1 MELTRN
7 SYLINKS
14 FKTYLFTSILS
25 SVAVTLGVVVDAS
38 IVGNLVGGEALSAIN
53 LCVPIIQF
61 MNAMNAL
68 INIGGAMMLA
78 MYLGKLELEEGM
90 KYYTLSMILTFI
102 ISLVFIFSA
111 ILFLDPIVNM
121 LCSDNSLKPL
131 VKTYANVVMLSAPL
145 YLFVPGI
152 CIFIRIDSNPKLAS
166 FVLILANVLN
176 LIFDIIFVK
185 YFSMGVFG
193 AALSTSLG
201 YLIGFMFAFSHF
213 FKKTSSLKFEFNFEF
228 NKIMQIFTTGLPMA
242 LASALMTV
250 RLIFVNDTIL
260 NTLGSS
266 GMQIM
271 AVCFNILMI
280 SSIFIGGSA
289 QALQPIAGVLIG
301 AKDYAGVKIA
311 VNTALKILISFMII
325 LIIVIMMFPYEF
337 ASLFGVS
344 GLENLNQSI
353 RIFSLCVPLYAL
365 NYIFMVNYQILSKK
379 ALSISISCFQ
389 ALAVIPII
397 KLIAPYSTLYIWS
410 SFAIGEA
417 VVFLGIIISA
427 SILRDSDKTLSP
439 LTLIPADVENTSSFS
454 VGGDIKD
461 IGIMID
467 NILSFLSKNNIDEKF
482 SKKLAICCEELVKNI
497 AVYGYNNSSHRYI
510 DMSIKIFPNYISAM
524 IKDDGLPFN
533 PLEFETS
540 ENNKGLGLTLVKG
553 MCEDI
558 KYSFVANQNMINIS
572 VKI

>member
-61 MNAMNAL
+61 MNAINAL

-121 LCSDNSLKPL
+121 LCSENSLKPL

-379 ALSISISCFQ
+379 ALSILISCFQ

-417 VVFLGIIISA
+417 LVFLGIIISA

-439 LTLIPADVENTSSFS
+439 LTLISADVENTSSFS

-497 AVYGYNNSSHRYI
+497 AVYGYNNSSRRYI
-510 DMSIKIFPNYISAM
+510 DISIKIFPNYISAM

>member
-14 FKTYLFTSILS
+14 FKTYLFTSILA
-25 SVAVTLGVVVDAS
+25 SVAVTLGVVVDSS

-61 MNAMNAL
+61 MNAVNAL

-78 MYLGKLELEEGM
+78 MCLGRLELEEGM
-90 KYYTLSMILTFI
+90 KYYTLSMMLTFLVSI
-102 ISLVFIFSA
+102 IFIVSA
-111 ILFLDPIVNM
+111 IFFIDPIVNL
-121 LCSDNSLKPL
+121 LCSDDTLKPL

-152 CIFIRIDSNPKLAS
+152 CTFIRIDSNPKLAS
-166 FVLILANVLN
+166 LVLIISNILN

-185 YFSMGVFG
+185 YFAMGVFG
-193 AALSTSLG
+193 AALSTSIG
-201 YLIGFMFAFSHF
+201 YLIGFLFALSHF
-213 FKKTSSLKFEFNFEF
+213 FKKTSSLKFNMNFDF
-228 NKIMQIFTTGLPMA
+228 SKIMQIFLTGLPMA

-250 RLIFVNDTIL
+250 RLIFVNDTVL
-260 NTLGSS
+260 NTLGAS

-280 SSIFIGGSA
+280 ASIFIGGSA
-289 QALQPIAGVLIG
+289 QALQPIASVLIG
-301 AKDYAGVKIA
+301 AKDYTGVKIA
-311 VNTALKILISFMII
+311 VNTAIKILISFIII
-325 LIIVIMMFPYEF
+325 LIIVIMLFPYEF
-337 ASLFGVS
+337 AILFGVS
-344 GLENLNQSI
+344 NLENLNQSI

-389 ALAVIPII
+389 ALAVVPII
-397 KLIAPYSTLYIWS
+397 KLIAPYSKVYIWS

-417 VVFLGIIISA
+417 VVFLGIIVSSYLI
-427 SILRDSDKTLSP
+427 RKKDNTLSL
-439 LTLIPADVENTSSFS
+439 LTLIPNDIQNTSSFS
-454 VGGDIKD
+454 IGGDIES
-461 IGIMID
+461 ISMMID
-467 NILSFLSKNNIDEKF
+467 NILNFLSKNNIDD
-482 SKKLAICCEELVKNI
+482 SAAKKLTICCEELVKNI
-497 AVYGYNNSSHRYI
+497 AVYGYNNDKHRYI
-510 DMSIKIFPNYISAM
+510 DISVKIFPTAISAM

-533 PLEFETS
+533 PLELKTS
-540 ENNKGLGLTLVKG
+540 ENTEGIGLKLVKG

-558 KYSFVANQNMINIS
+558 KYSFVANQNMINVS